1 MMSQQPKPWKIT
13 LVGDGCIDKYVYG
26 SVDRISPEAP
36 IPVFKEKYTEEKAGM
51 IFNVS
56 NNFKNLGC
64 HPIQYTATGKSVKTR
79 YVDEKT
85 NYQILRV
92 DEDISERIGGIEFI
106 GKSSQFNDTASDAI
120 VITDY
125 NKGFLTYDDIE
136 YLIRVGNMY
145 NIPVYIDTKKPDL
158 SKFSG
163 AYLKINEDEYRNKI
177 SLPNYHNTIITKGG
191 KKVLWYGKTFATP
204 NIKVN
209 DVCGAGDTFF
219 AAFVKKHLDT
229 KDISQSI
236 KFAIKAAAISV
247 QHMGVYAPTLE
258 EIEND

>member
-1 MMSQQPKPWKIT
+1 MMSQPQTPWKIT
-13 LVGDGCIDKYVYG
+13 LIGDGCTDRYVYG

-36 IPVFKEKYTEEKAGM
+36 IPIFKEGYTEEKAGM
-51 IFNVS
+51 VFNVS
-56 NNFKNLGC
+56 NTFKNFGC
-64 HPIQYTATGKSVKTR
+64 NPIQYTATGKSIKTR
-79 YVDEKT
+79 YIDEKT

-92 DEDISERIGGIEFI
+92 DEDIDERIGGIEFI
-106 GKSSQFNDTASDAI
+106 DTSSDAI

-136 YLIRVGNMY
+136 YIIRTGNKLR
-145 NIPVYIDTKKPDL
+145 IPVYIDTKKPDL
-158 SKFSG
+158 FRFGG
-163 AYLKINEDEYRNKI
+163 AYLKINEDEYRNKT
-177 SLPNYHNTIITKGG
+177 SLPNYHTTIITKGG
-191 KKVLWYGKTFATP
+191 KEVLWYGKAFPTP

-229 KDISQSI
+229 KDIGQAI
-236 KFAIKAAAISV
+236 EFAIQAAAITV

-258 EIEND
+258 EIDSE

>member
-1 MMSQQPKPWKIT
+1 MNQQHKPWKIT
-13 LVGDGCIDKYVYG
+13 LVGDGCIDNYVYG

-36 IPVFKEKYTEEKAGM
+36 IPIFKEKYTDIKAGM

-56 NNFKNLGC
+56 NNFKNLQC
-64 HPIQYTATGKSVKTR
+64 KPSQYTANDKSIKTR

-92 DEDISERIGGIEFI
+92 DEDTNERISDVKLI
-106 GKSSQFNDTASDAI
+106 DTSSDAI

-125 NKGFLTYDDIE
+125 NKGFLTYSDIE
-136 YLIRVGNMY
+136 YLIRAGNELR
-145 NIPVYIDTKKPDL
+145 IPVYIDTKKPDL
-158 SKFSG
+158 SRFNG
-163 AYLKINEDEYRNKI
+163 AYLKINEDEYHNKT
-177 SLPNYHNTIITKGG
+177 SPPDYHTTIITKGG
-191 KKVLWYGKTFATP
+191 KEVLWYGESFPTS

-219 AAFVKKHLDT
+219 ASFVKKHLDT
-229 KDISQSI
+229 KNISQSI
-236 KFAIKAAAISV
+236 KFAIKAAAITV